1 MKSNKKSIRKAPLNE
16 EVKPPYN
23 EEVKPPYNEEVK
35 APLNEEVTA
44 PLNEANI
51 RTNTNTINHEEI
63 AWKIIDK
70 FFAQDP
76 NILVKHHLESYN
88 DFFNNKIHNIFK
100 EKNPI
105 LIMKEQDEETKEYN
119 FKAEL

>member
-16 EVKPPYN
+16 EVTAPL
-23 EEVKPPYNEEVK
+23 NEEVK
-35 APLNEEVTA
+35 ATLNEEVTA
-44 PLNEANI
+44 PLNEEVKATLNEANI
-51 RTNTNTINHEEI
+51 RTTINTNSNTNINTNTINHEEI

-105 LIMKEQDEETKEYN
+105 LKQNYI
-119 FKAEL
+119 